1 MCLPVMKERFCEWI
15 VEMHE
20 YIASNPQF
28 IVNGFVHTGFTK
40 TLDGNL
46 DSDREDDV
54 SSYSILST
62 GDDSEPAS
70 DPENVFETETVVVE
84 GDSEVVVIED
94 IEPIVIEDNTC

>member
-15 VEMHE
+15 VEIHE

-28 IVNGFVHTGFTK
+28 IVNGFVHTGITK
-40 TLDGNL
+40 ALDGNL

-54 SSYSILST
+54 SSYSTLST
-62 GDDSEPAS
+62 SDDSEPAS
-70 DPENVFETETVVVE
+70 DPENVFETETVVAE

-94 IEPIVIEDNTC
+94 IEPIVIEDSTC